1 MSRFGFALAL
11 AALALKLAGTPVGSV
26 TTCDAANPFD
36 QLPDDVAIQACLDD
50 FDWVLL
56 KPDYLP
62 GYVGYI
68 INDTLKIRHNGVLF
82 TTADNPHRVK
92 LVAGVDLAD
101 AMLRVTSANDYEIS
115 FIRFDGDR

>member
-1 MSRFGFALAL
+1 MSRGVLAFVIAAL
-11 AALALKLAGTPVGSV
+11 AALSLESVPGSV

-36 QLPDDVAIQACLDD
+36 RLPDDVAIKACLDD
-50 FDWVLL
+50 NDWVLL

-68 INDTLKIRHNGVLF
+68 INDTLKIRHDGVLL
-82 TTADNPHRVK
+82 TTAENPRKVK
-92 LVAGVDLAD
+92 FIAGVDLAD
-101 AMLRVTSANDYEIS
+101 AMLRVTSANNYEIS